1 MHHVHHAAFGWR
13 PVVALGGARR
23 ELYCRIAQL
32 ANFGWQPGGAGPDG
46 LGLSSFEQCELAVAA
61 VASGCS
67 AAGFRFR
74 KGISARECLKI
85 EKLIAAWPQYA
96 GNLAV
101 EFDVGEVADS
111 NSVLFSALCSLRRLG
126 VALVC
131 SEFGLTAF
139 SAHDLLALRI
149 GAIRI
154 AEPIVRLA
162 GENGSCDRVLRGA
175 RLSAS
180 AFAPLVIATG
190 VDEESMLEHVVSIGF
205 EFGEGD
211 AVAPMTISRP
221 WKLSEACVAVSAP
234 DHTPRVLQ

>member
-1 MHHVHHAAFGWR
+1 MHQEHCAAFGWR
-13 PVVALGGARR
+13 PVVSLDGAKRTI
-23 ELYCRIAQL
+23 YCRIANL
-32 ANFGWQPGGAGPDG
+32 ANFGWQKGGLVPDG
-46 LGLSSFEQCELAVAA
+46 FELSSFEQCELAIAA

-67 AAGFRFR
+67 AAGFRFH
-74 KGISARECLKI
+74 KGISPRECLQI

-101 EFDVGEVADS
+101 EFDVGEVSDS
-111 NSVLFSALCSLRRLG
+111 SSVLFSALSSLRRLG
-126 VALVC
+126 VALIC

-190 VDEESMLEHVVSIGF
+190 IDEESMLEHVVSIGF

-211 AVAPMTISRP
+211 ALAPMTISRP
-221 WKLSEACVAVSAP
+221 WKLTEASLALSSRDNAP
-234 DHTPRVLQ
+234 QVLQ

>member
-1 MHHVHHAAFGWR
+1 MHKAAFGWR
-13 PVVALGGARR
+13 SVVALGGAQQA
-23 ELYCRIAQL
+23 LYCRISNL
-32 ANFGWQPGGAGPDG
+32 TNFGWQQSAVGSCG
-46 LGLSSFEQCELAVAA
+46 LELSSFEQCELAIAA

-67 AAGFRFR
+67 AAGFRFNR
-74 KGISARECLKI
+74 GISTRECLKI
-85 EKLIAAWPQYA
+85 EKLIAAWPHYS
-96 GNLAV
+96 GNLAI
-101 EFDVGEVADS
+101 EFDVGEVGDS
-111 NSVLFSALCSLRRLG
+111 SSVLFSALCSLRRLG

-180 AFAPLVIATG
+180 TFAPLVIATG
-190 VDEESMLEHVVSIGF
+190 VDEESMLERVVSIGF

-211 AVAPMTISRP
+211 ALAPMTISRP
-221 WKLSEACVAVSAP
+221 WKLTEAGLTASVQDAK
-234 DHTPRVLQ
+234 PRVLQ